1 MQNGNVVMVKGATGK
16 EKEDSDNTLRR
27 KMMAEMR
34 RWLRR
39 QGVSV
44 SRVTLEDES
53 APGVSSSSALPYA
66 KC

>member
-1 MQNGNVVMVKGATGK
+1 MQNGNVVVVKGAAWEAK
-16 EKEDSDNTLRR
+16 KDIDNRLRR

-34 RWLRR
+34 RWLS
-39 QGVSV
+39 VSV

>member
-1 MQNGNVVMVKGATGK
+1 MLVHLRRSEYLQDKDIVVVKGTK
-16 EKEDSDNTLRR
+16 RSPDDEDADEEECVEIRLG
-27 KMMAEMR
+27 A
-34 RWLRR
+34 
-39 QGVSV
+39 

>member
-1 MQNGNVVMVKGATGK
+1 MQDKDIVVVQGTKSSPDDEDADEEECVEIRLGA
-16 EKEDSDNTLRR
+16 
-27 KMMAEMR
+27 
-34 RWLRR
+34 
-39 QGVSV
+39 

>member
-1 MQNGNVVMVKGATGK
+1 MWSEVPG
-16 EKEDSDNTLRR
+16 R
-27 KMMAEMR
+27 KKKIVNMRTMLMAAAMGR
-34 RWLRR
+34 RWLRCR
-39 QGVSV
+39 VSV